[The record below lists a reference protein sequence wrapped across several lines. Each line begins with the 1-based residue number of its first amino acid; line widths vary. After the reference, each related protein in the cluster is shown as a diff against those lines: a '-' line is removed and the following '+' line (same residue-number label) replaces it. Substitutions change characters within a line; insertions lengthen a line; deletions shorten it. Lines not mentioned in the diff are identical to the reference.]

1 MSAINIL
8 LRGLLKP
15 LSSSTLAPISH
26 SSFSSVFYIPSFHYV
41 PTLQLTTASTSAAE
55 NGESSTSIAPSSVPV
70 STSQTPPVGLFTSGA
85 RKVVRLKGRPAAGS
99 LHGIVHVYNSSNNVI
114 LSLTDSVGAVK
125 AWTSA
130 GSVGFKN
137 ARKSL
142 PVAAEKAA
150 EELAQKA
157 IKLGYSSAEVKLKGV
172 GNNKQYVVQSL
183 GASGLKLTKL
193 MDVTPIPYNGC
204 RRPKKRRI

>member
-1 MSAINIL
+1 M
-8 LRGLLKP
+8 
-15 LSSSTLAPISH
+15 
-26 SSFSSVFYIPSFHYV
+26 
-41 PTLQLTTASTSAAE
+41 
-55 NGESSTSIAPSSVPV
+55 
-70 STSQTPPVGLFTSGA
+70 
-85 RKVVRLKGRPAAGS
+85 
-99 LHGIVHVYNSSNNVI
+99 I
-114 LSLTDSVGAVK
+114 LSLTDTGGAVK

-157 IKLGYSSAEVKLKGV
+157 IKLGYGSAEVKLKGV

-183 GASGLKLTKL
+183 GSSGLKLTKL